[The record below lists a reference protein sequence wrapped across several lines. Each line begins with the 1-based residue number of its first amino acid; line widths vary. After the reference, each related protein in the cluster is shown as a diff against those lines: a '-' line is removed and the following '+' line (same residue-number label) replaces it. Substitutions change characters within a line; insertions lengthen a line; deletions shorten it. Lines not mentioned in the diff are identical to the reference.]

1 MLKILGNSGGRFC
14 DGISRRSFLNI
25 GSLGIAGATLPN
37 LLRSEKQ
44 AGIRRS
50 HKAIINVLLPGGP
63 PHQDMVDLKPDAP
76 SDIRG
81 EFNPIGTNV
90 DGIQISELMPRLA
103 RNMDKFAL
111 IRSMADSQGAHD
123 LYQCLTGYPRN
134 FKGFGGGTPSMG
146 AWISR
151 LHGPAGQGIP
161 LTCL

>member
-25 GSLGIAGATLPN
+25 GSLGIAGATLTN

-123 LYQCLTGYPRN
+123 LYQCLTGYPRS
-134 FKGFGGGTPSMG
+134 F
-146 AWISR
+146 
-151 LHGPAGQGIP
+151 
-161 LTCL
+161 